1 MNMRI
6 EHIALWSN
14 DLEQMK
20 SFYMKYFKGIAN
32 DKYTNKMKQFESYFL
47 AFEDGARIELMKKP
61 EILKH
66 DNRLTLFGYAHIA
79 FSVGSEEKV
88 IELTEILR
96 NDGYTIY
103 SEPRTTGDGY
113 FESSILDPEGNLIE
127 ITI

>member
-1 MNMRI
+1 MRI

-47 AFEDGARIELMKKP
+47 VFEDGARIELMKKP

-66 DNRLTLFGYAHIA
+66 DNRLTLFGYAHLA

-88 IELTEILR
+88 IELTETLR

>member
-1 MNMRI
+1 MRI

-47 AFEDGARIELMKKP
+47 VFEDGARIELMKKP

-88 IELTEILR
+88 IELTETLR